1 MLPYPRD
8 QANSVLDREG
18 FARVLLVVPRIHGGE
33 FHICPGLG
41 IYVVAALTPPDID
54 LTVVDENHRRIDFG
68 AGYDLVG
75 ITAMTA
81 AAPRAYAIADRF
93 RRRGTPVV
101 LGGFHPSLM
110 PDEAIAHADA
120 VVIGEAE
127 EIWPQLLADLA
138 ANRMQRFYR
147 RDALPDLAGTP
158 VPRRDLM
165 QRSAYLVPNT
175 IETGRGCPFRCNF
188 CSVTTLFGHHYRFR
202 PVAEVVSE
210 VKNLPG
216 KLMFIADDNCVGSL
230 PRARELFAG
239 LIPCGKRWVGQA
251 SLNLARDNKLL
262 KLAARS
268 GCIGLFVGFE
278 SVSEHSLK
286 EAGKLHNDVKRYID
300 DVQRIRD
307 HGIAV
312 HGAFIFGFDSDDE
325 GVFDKTIDFVR
336 RSHIDSAS
344 FSTLTPFPGTPVF
357 SRLEA
362 EGRLLTRDWSRYGGA
377 VFQPKLMSVEAL
389 EQGCRRAWRECYS
402 PGSLVGRLWPPKRYF
417 QIHTVLNLMWAL
429 SVVAEDAGQW
439 LRPRARLEPLAAPG

>member
-1 MLPYPRD
+1 
-8 QANSVLDREG
+8 V
-18 FARVLLVVPRIHGGE
+18 RVLLVVPRIHGGE

-41 IYVVAALTPPDID
+41 IYVLAALTPPDID
-54 LTVVDENHRRIDFG
+54 LTVVDENHRRIDFN
-68 AGYDLVG
+68 ADYDLVG
-75 ITAMTA
+75 ITAMTPA
-81 AAPRAYAIADRF
+81 ATRAYAIADRF

-127 EIWPQLLADLA
+127 EVWPRLLADLA

-147 RDALPDLAGTP
+147 RDAPPDLAGTP

-165 QRSAYLVPNT
+165 QRSAYFVPNT
-175 IETGRGCPFRCNF
+175 VETGRGCPFRCNF
-188 CSVTTLFGHHYRFR
+188 CSVTTLFGHRFRFR

-210 VKNLPG
+210 VKSLPG
-216 KLMFIADDNCVGSL
+216 KLMFIVDDNCVGSL
-230 PRARELFAG
+230 AHARELFAG

-251 SLNLARDNKLL
+251 SLNLARDTKLL

-268 GCIGLFVGFE
+268 GCIGFFVGFE
-278 SVSEHSLK
+278 SVSERSLK
-286 EAGKLHNDVKRYID
+286 EAGKFHNDVKRYID

-312 HGAFIFGFDSDDE
+312 HGAFIFGFDGDDE
-325 GVFDKTIDFVR
+325 GVFDRTIDFVR
-336 RSHIDSAS
+336 RSHVDSAS

-389 EQGCRRAWRECYS
+389 KQGCRRAWRECYS
-402 PGSLVGRLWPPKRYF
+402 LKSVLGRMSGSKRYWH
-417 QIHTVLNLMWAL
+417 IHAALNFLWAL
-429 SVVAEDAGQW
+429 SVVAEDTGQW
-439 LRPRARLEPLAAPG
+439 LRPRARREPLTTPA